1 MALHFLELRNLSRSA
16 SSLNTFCLGKS
27 RLQLYIRAAVL
38 ADRWSIYSF
47 MGIFN
52 RRNDLRLGSRTDTTI
67 SVTVPPKTHDFSS
80 LIPTAHTRNVQ
91 ELLEDLGTSPNDGL
105 SKNEAVRRLASCGE
119 NLLQGKDGV
128 SPWRVLFGQLCKY
141 LETKSPLSR
150 RSRGFS
156 KCLDYGTACRSSFKF
171 WSSRLHRRS
180 SHRCSHCS

>member
-1 MALHFLELRNLSRSA
+1 MALHFLELRTLSRSA

-27 RLQLYIRAAVL
+27 RLQLYIRAAVR

-105 SKNEAVRRLASCGE
+105 SRNEAVRRLASCGE

-141 LETKSPLSR
+141 LEILKKSII
-150 RSRGFS
+150 
-156 KCLDYGTACRSSFKF
+156 SSLTRF
-171 WSSRLHRRS
+171 
-180 SHRCSHCS
+180 